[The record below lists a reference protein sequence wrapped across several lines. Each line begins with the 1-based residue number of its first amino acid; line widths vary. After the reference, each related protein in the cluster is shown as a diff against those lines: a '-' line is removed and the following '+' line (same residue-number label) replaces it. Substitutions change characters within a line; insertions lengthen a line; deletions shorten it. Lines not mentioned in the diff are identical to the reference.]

1 MHDACRV
8 FGNKWGDQSLDDR
21 SWRYPDNRS
30 NNWRI
35 YKMNLD
41 TLFKSGIIAFDNSS
55 LSGTEWT
62 FSAAG
67 DYGILPEPG
76 KLIAAD
82 GGAALAGNIRKLT
95 EADFSIVN
103 LEIALTGSAEISG
116 RGVHGDRE
124 IFMNFQK
131 LAPFTVYSLANNH
144 IRDAGAEALRLT
156 IERFNSENILYV
168 GAGLN
173 QTEAEAPLF
182 AEVKGVKLG
191 ILAFAQNE
199 NQIADSAAPGA
210 AELLS
215 EKVITAA
222 GKLVGQCAVPV
233 VIMHEGFEFMNFPR
247 TQFKKLCHRLA
258 SLGVKLVIGH
268 HSHVPQ
274 GIEKIGDA
282 LIFYSLGNFLFDQP
296 HFAPYSWSRKSFVPV
311 IKFKGD
317 KIAGLEIR
325 PLTIE
330 LNPLQVR
337 PVAADER
344 AAMLDHLKANCEIIA
359 DDALLKNEMDIFFTN
374 ILLPEFFGYLQHY
387 GNENKGDFSEMIKRF
402 KKQVTVHKL
411 FADFLSLYSNNNG

>member
-1 MHDACRV
+1 MD
-8 FGNKWGDQSLDDR
+8 
-21 SWRYPDNRS
+21 
-30 NNWRI
+30 
-35 YKMNLD
+35 LD
-41 TLFKSGIIAFDNSS
+41 TLFKYGNCAFDNSHS
-55 LSGTEWT
+55 CGQEWT

-76 KLIAAD
+76 KLIAA
-82 GGAALAGNIRKLT
+82 GGGEALAVNIRKLT

-103 LEIALTGSAEISG
+103 LEIALAGSAEVCG
-116 RGVHGDRE
+116 RGVRGDRE

-131 LAPFTVYSLANNH
+131 LAPFSAYSLANNH

-156 IERFNSENILYV
+156 LDRFTSENILYV

-173 QTEAEAPLF
+173 KTDAEAPLF

-199 NQIADSAAPGA
+199 NQIADSGTPGA

-222 GKLVGQCAVPV
+222 GKLVSQCEVPV
-233 VIMHEGFEFMNFPR
+233 VIMHEGFEFMDFPR
-247 TQFKKLCHRLA
+247 THFKKLCHRLA
-258 SLGVKLVIGH
+258 SLGVKLIIGH

-274 GIEKIGDA
+274 GIEQIGDS

-337 PVAADER
+337 PAAADER
-344 AAMLDHLKANCEIIA
+344 AAMFDHLKANCDIIA
-359 DDALLKNEMDIFFTN
+359 DDTLLKNEIDKFFTN

-387 GNENKGDFSEMIKRF
+387 GNENKGDFSEMIQRF
-402 KKQVTVHKL
+402 KTQVTVHKL
-411 FADFLSLYSNNNG
+411 FADFLSIYSKTNE

>member
-1 MHDACRV
+1 
-8 FGNKWGDQSLDDR
+8 
-21 SWRYPDNRS
+21 
-30 NNWRI
+30 
-35 YKMNLD
+35 MNLD

-55 LSGTEWT
+55 SSSPEWT

-82 GGAALAGNIRKLT
+82 GGKALAGNIRKLT

-103 LEIALTGSAEISG
+103 LEIALTGTAEVSG
-116 RGVHGDRE
+116 RGVRGDRE

-131 LAPFTVYSLANNH
+131 LAPFSAYSLANNH
-144 IRDAGAEALRLT
+144 IRDAGAEALLQT
-156 IERFNSENILYV
+156 IERFNAESIRYV
-168 GAGLN
+168 GAGRN
-173 QTEAEAPLF
+173 QAEAEAPLF
-182 AEVKGVKLG
+182 AEMKGVKLG

-210 AELLS
+210 AELLAD
-215 EKVITAA
+215 KVIAAA

-233 VIMHEGFEFMNFPR
+233 VIMHEGFEFMDFPR
-247 TQFKKLCHRLA
+247 TQFKDLCHKLA
-258 SLGVKLVIGH
+258 GIGVKLVIGH

-274 GIEKIGDA
+274 GIEKIGDT
-282 LIFYSLGNFLFDQP
+282 LIFYSLGNFLFDQS
-296 HFAPYSWSRKSFVPV
+296 HFAPYPWSRKSFVPV

-317 KIAGLEIR
+317 KLAGLEIR

-337 PVAADER
+337 PASADEC

-359 DDALLKNEMDIFFTN
+359 DDALLKNEMDKFFTN
-374 ILLPEFFGYLQHY
+374 ILLPEFFGYLQRY
-387 GNENKGDFSEMIKRF
+387 GNENKGDFSEMIQRF

-411 FADFLSLYSNNNG
+411 FSDFLSIYSVNNG